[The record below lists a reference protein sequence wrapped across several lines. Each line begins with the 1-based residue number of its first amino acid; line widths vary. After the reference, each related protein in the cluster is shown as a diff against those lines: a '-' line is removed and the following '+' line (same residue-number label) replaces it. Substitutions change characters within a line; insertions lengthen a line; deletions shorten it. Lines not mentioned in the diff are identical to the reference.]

1 MDWISVED
9 DLPEETQAYGC
20 TTDDVYVK
28 NSNSGFEDIGFLA
41 RTTTG
46 PRWFTKCGKFE
57 LQSIT
62 HWRYK
67 NDR

>member
-1 MDWISVED
+1 MKWVSVEE

-20 TTDDVYVK
+20 TTDDVHVK

-46 PRWFTKCGKFE
+46 PRWFTKCGRFE

-62 HWRYK
+62 HWSYK
-67 NDR
+67 ND